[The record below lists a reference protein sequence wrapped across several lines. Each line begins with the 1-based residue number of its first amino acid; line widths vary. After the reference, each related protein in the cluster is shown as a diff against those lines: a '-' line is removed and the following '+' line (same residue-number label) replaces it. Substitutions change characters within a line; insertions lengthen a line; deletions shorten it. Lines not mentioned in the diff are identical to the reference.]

1 MLVLS
6 IWHYHLNVAAD
17 IENHQT
23 RHCFSNL
30 LLSSFAEPVWIVSS
44 VSSSYLTAFAPVWS
58 SAPVALLL
66 QGLMCWAFRNALL
79 QRSLLTIWDTVAF
92 LSAYHSPLTPGINK
106 AFSPTELPLS
116 GYFLFFGPFS
126 VTVVMVLCENLFLK
140 ILKYSDQHVWYKQ
153 LCHIRRL
160 KKSPFFP
167 MWCSVWTSA
176 DHLDLA

>member
-30 LLSSFAEPVWIVSS
+30 LLSNFAEPVWIVSS
-44 VSSSYLTAFAPVWS
+44 VSSSYLTA
-58 SAPVALLL
+58 L
-66 QGLMCWAFRNALL
+66 CWAFRNALL

-116 GYFLFFGPFS
+116 GYFLFFGPFF

-140 ILKYSDQHVWYKQ
+140 KLKYSDQHVWYKQ
-153 LCHIRRL
+153 LCHVQRL
-160 KKSPFFP
+160 KNPLSSPF
-167 MWCSVWTSA
+167 WCSVWTSA